1 MYCFY
6 KSSEVACFF
15 RFVAEIRIDGWLI
28 LSQEGLRTGSFPRT
42 KTEVILFSSA
52 LDLEFC
58 TVKLISDISRLY
70 CCLTANTKVSV
81 TKR

>member
-28 LSQEGLRTGSFPRT
+28 LSHEGLRTVSFPRT
-42 KTEVILFSSA
+42 KTVVILFSSA
-52 LDLEFC
+52 LDLNSALLNKYQILADFI
-58 TVKLISDISRLY
+58 VG
-70 CCLTANTKVSV
+70 
-81 TKR
+81 